1 MATKKVEMITDQQ
14 TNQLFL
20 ADSLPIK
27 QAEFF
32 YRFEKVLK
40 ECQIDFQLLPNTNDI
55 WAVDYMPI
63 QVNKDKFVQ
72 FTYTP
77 DYLKP
82 KKYRK
87 TISDVDS
94 ICKEINIKTI
104 KSSLI
109 VDGGNVI
116 KAVDKVIMCDK
127 VFRENR
133 NLTEKALIKE
143 LKNLF
148 EVDKLIFVPW
158 DLNDFTGH
166 ADGMVRF
173 IDSNTVL
180 INDYEEE
187 EERFQLSFRMS
198 LQNASLD
205 WIELP
210 YRPQLD
216 APADSARG
224 NYMNYLE
231 MEQAIIVPIFNL
243 ESDIDALKVLQQV
256 FKGRTIK
263 TIECNNLADEGGIL
277 NCISWNILA

>member
-1 MATKKVEMITDQQ
+1 MITDSH
-14 TNQLFL
+14 TNHLYL
-20 ADSLPIK
+20 SDCLPSK
-27 QAEFF
+27 QPDFF

-40 ECQIDFQLLPNTNDI
+40 ECQIDFKLLPNTKDI

-72 FTYTP
+72 FNYDP

-94 ICKEINIKTI
+94 ICNEINLKTI

-116 KAVDKVIMCDK
+116 RATDKVIMCDK
-127 VFRENR
+127 VFRENKS
-133 NLTEKALIKE
+133 LTEKELIKE
-143 LKNLF
+143 LKKLF
-148 EVDKLIFVPW
+148 EVDQLIFVPW
-158 DLNDFTGH
+158 DLSDFTGH

-180 INDYEEE
+180 INDYDEMDIE
-187 EERFQLSFRMS
+187 FQLSFRMS
-198 LQNASLD
+198 LQNAGLD

-210 YRPQLD
+210 YAPPLD
-216 APADSARG
+216 ATNDSARG

-231 MEQAIIVPIFNL
+231 MEQAIIVPVFNL
-243 ESDIDALKVLQQV
+243 ESDVDALKILHQV
-256 FKGRTIK
+256 FNGKTIK
-263 TIECNNLADEGGIL
+263 TIECNKLADEGGIL
-277 NCISWNILA
+277 NCISWNILE